1 MSKTKYLGLPVFSKT
16 DDLPTIDW
24 MQAVNGNNDESLA
37 VLVDEE
43 LKKISLKEVYSS
55 EQPQNQRDGDVW
67 NEIVSVTEEG
77 GN

>member
-1 MSKTKYLGLPVFSKT
+1 MSKTKYLGLPIFSKT

-37 VLVDEE
+37 ALVDEE